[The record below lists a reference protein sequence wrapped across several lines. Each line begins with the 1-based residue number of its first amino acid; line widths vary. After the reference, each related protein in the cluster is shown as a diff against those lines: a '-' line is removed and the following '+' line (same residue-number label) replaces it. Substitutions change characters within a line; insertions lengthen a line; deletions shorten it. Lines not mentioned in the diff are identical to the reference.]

1 MDRLSV
7 VMARCAF
14 VWLAAGVALGGLMLN
29 DRIVPGDWI
38 AWALPAHMHMLLVGW
53 FLQFALAIAFWLLPR
68 RRLPARP
75 LGYDERA
82 ALLAAGALN
91 LGLAARIVAEPLERA
106 GRASGWTTAALA
118 VSALLQIAAVLTF
131 VVQLWPRLAARKERQ
146 SGAAAKSAAD

>member
-7 VMARCAF
+7 IMARSAF

-29 DRIVPGDWI
+29 DRIVPGDWV

-68 RRLPARP
+68 RRVPARP

-82 ALLAAGALN
+82 ALAAAVALN
-91 LGLAARIVAEPLERA
+91 LGLALRIVAEPLERA
-106 GRASGWTTAALA
+106 GHVSAGTTLVLA

-131 VVQLWPRLAARKERQ
+131 VVQLWPRLASRKERQ
-146 SGAAAKSAAD
+146 PAAASKPAAD

>member
-29 DRIVPGDWI
+29 DRIVPGAWV

-68 RRLPARP
+68 RRTPGRP

-82 ALLAAGALN
+82 ALAAAVALN
-91 LGLAARIVAEPLERA
+91 AGLVVRIVAEPLERA
-106 GRASGWTTAALA
+106 GFVSAWTTAALV

-131 VVQLWPRLAARKERQ
+131 VAQLWPRLAGRKERQ
-146 SGAAAKSAAD
+146 AAPATKPAAD